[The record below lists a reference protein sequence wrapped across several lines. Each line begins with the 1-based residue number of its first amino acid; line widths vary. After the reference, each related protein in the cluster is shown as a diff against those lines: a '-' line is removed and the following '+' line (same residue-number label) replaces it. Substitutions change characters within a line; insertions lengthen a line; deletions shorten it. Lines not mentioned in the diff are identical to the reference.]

1 MLMKKKQ
8 SALVLA
14 GLCILFMAAMFLF
27 SNQPY
32 KEQDMRPELEKLVH
46 LDANTLPKI
55 EFYYGGALVTST
67 LPYDFIEFWIRKS
80 CHVAEYAVCT
90 LLILLTLRTVL
101 VPVRFAVP
109 AGFLASFFY
118 ANFDEWHQSFVSGRT
133 GHFIDVITFDSFGI
147 LIGVCLFLWFTRR
160 KKSR

>member
-32 KEQDMRPELEKLVH
+32 KEQDMRPELEKLVR

-55 EFYYGGALVTST
+55 EFYYG
-67 LPYDFIEFWIRKS
+67 
-80 CHVAEYAVCT
+80 
-90 LLILLTLRTVL
+90 
-101 VPVRFAVP
+101 VR
-109 AGFLASFFY
+109 L
-118 ANFDEWHQSFVSGRT
+118 
-133 GHFIDVITFDSFGI
+133 
-147 LIGVCLFLWFTRR
+147 
-160 KKSR
+160 